1 MLEASFLSYYRRPD
15 APRGRTRKTH
25 AEVGERSEEMSFID
39 QPAAQPSRIPYIN
52 DNYLANEQELVR
64 ALAEQADPGESARQ
78 KIMNTAAQ
86 LVRAVRKNTKNDG
99 GIEAF
104 LKTYDLSSDEGVLL
118 MCIAEALLRIPD
130 ADTADRLIADKIT
143 SANWKDH
150 VGTSDSLFVN
160 ASTWGLMLTGKIL
173 TLDEIAGANPTK
185 MLGKLVSRAGEP
197 VVRTAMR
204 QAMKIMGHQFVM
216 GRNIGEALK
225 RAMKSTDLPYR
236 YSFDMLGES
245 ALTAADAQRYLD
257 NYHAGIK
264 SIGDAHVES
273 ADVFSAPGISVKLS
287 ALHPRYE
294 FSHETRVM
302 KELVPNV
309 LELAQHAREIGIG
322 LTIDSEE
329 AHRFEMWLN
338 IFEEVYRDPSLD
350 GWDGLGVAL
359 QTYQRRGND
368 GLRFLIDLA
377 SEIGRR
383 IPVRLVKGAYWDSEV
398 KWAQEQGLD
407 SYPVYTRKSH
417 SDVSYLAA
425 ARTALAAEDKIY
437 AQFATHNA
445 HTLASVLHY
454 AGSRRDYEFQRLHGM
469 GEELY
474 AEVVDPEKHD
484 RPCRVYAPVGNHED
498 LLPYLVRRLLENGSN
513 TSFVNK
519 IADESI
525 DVQDIIADPLAT
537 ARSHDYAAH
546 DRIPTP
552 ADIFQPERSNSVGIN
567 IANRSVSKQ
576 LLAELEEAAAKPIT
590 AKPIVGGK
598 ELDGPEEPSVNPANV
613 AEIVGVC
620 HQASSDAVIKAIDIS
635 VAAQPAWCRL
645 GAYERDKILNRAADL
660 YEKHRD
666 ELLGLIVREG
676 GRSIPDAISELR
688 EAVDFMRYYGAQA
701 KKHFGEPIVLP
712 GPTGER
718 NTMSMR
724 GKGVFIAISPWNFP
738 LAIFTG
744 QVTAA
749 LAAGNAVLAKPAA
762 PTPLIAYRAIQL
774 LHEAGVPAD
783 VLHYVPCGGRMIGE
797 AGVADPRIAGV
808 VFTGSTGVAQT
819 INQTLAH
826 RDGPIGTL
834 IAETGGQNAMFVDS
848 SALPEQVVHD
858 SIYSAFNSAGQ
869 RCSALRLLCVQEEIE
884 PRTLDLLKGYMEELT
899 IGDPRHL
906 STDVGPCIDDPS
918 RQGLAK
924 HVERMAKEQ
933 KIVHRCTLPEG
944 SDIGTYF
951 APTLVEIDD
960 ISALTEEQFG
970 PILHVVKFK
979 SRHLDD
985 MVKAVNGTGFGLTM
999 GLHSRID
1006 SRVAGLA
1013 ADCGAGNLYVNRNM
1027 IGAVVGVQPFGG
1039 RGLSGTGPKAGGPHY
1054 VQRFGTE
1061 FTLSNN
1067 ISAVGGN
1074 ASLLTLGSD

>member
-1 MLEASFLSYYRRPD
+1 
-15 APRGRTRKTH
+15 
-25 AEVGERSEEMSFID
+25 
-39 QPAAQPSRIPYIN
+39 
-52 DNYLANEQELVR
+52 
-64 ALAEQADPGESARQ
+64 
-78 KIMNTAAQ
+78 
-86 LVRAVRKNTKNDG
+86 
-99 GIEAF
+99 
-104 LKTYDLSSDEGVLL
+104 
-118 MCIAEALLRIPD
+118 
-130 ADTADRLIADKIT
+130 
-143 SANWKDH
+143 
-150 VGTSDSLFVN
+150 
-160 ASTWGLMLTGKIL
+160 MLTGKIL
-173 TLDEIAGANPTK
+173 TLDDMATGNPTRL
-185 MLGKLVSRAGEP
+185 LGKLVSRAGEP

-257 NYHAGIK
+257 NYHEGIK
-264 SIGDAHVES
+264 SIAKGPQIDAP
-273 ADVFSAPGISVKLS
+273 DVFSAPGISVKLS

-294 FSHETRVM
+294 YSQEERVIA
-302 KELVPNV
+302 ELVPAV
-309 LELAQHAREIGIG
+309 LELAKHAKEVGIG

-329 AHRFEMWLN
+329 AHRLEMWLN
-338 IFEEVYRDPSLD
+338 IFERIYRDPALD
-350 GWDGLGVAL
+350 GWDGFGVAL

-368 GLRFLIDLA
+368 AMRFLIELA
-377 SEIGRR
+377 DDVGRR

-398 KWAQEQGLD
+398 KWAQEQGLE
-407 SYPVYTRKSH
+407 SYPVFTRKSH
-417 SDVSYLAA
+417 SDISYLAA
-425 ARTALAAEDKIY
+425 ARAALDAGDKIY

-445 HTLASVLHY
+445 HTLASVLHF

-474 AEVVDPEKHD
+474 AEVVDPAKHD

-525 DVQDIIADPLAT
+525 DVMDIIADPLELA
-537 ARSHDYAAH
+537 ARHDFAAH

-552 ADIFQPERSNSVGIN
+552 GDIFQPERANSHGVN
-567 IANRSVSKQ
+567 LPDRSVSRQ
-576 LLAELEEAAAKPIT
+576 LLADLDAASKKPIT
-590 AKPIVGGK
+590 AKPIIGGK
-598 ELDGPEEPSVNPANV
+598 EMNGKEDPSVNPANTSEV
-613 AEIVGVC
+613 IGVC
-620 HQASSDAVIKAIDIS
+620 HQANEEHVDRAIELS
-635 VAAQPAWCRL
+635 VAAQPAWDRL
-645 GAYERDKILNRAADL
+645 GGHERENILNRAADL
-660 YEKHRD
+660 FEKHSD
-666 ELLGLIVREG
+666 ELLRLCVMEG
-676 GRSIPDAISELR
+676 GRSIPDSISELR

-701 KKHFGEPIVLP
+701 RKHYGEPIVMP

-718 NTMSMR
+718 NTYSMR
-724 GKGVFIAISPWNFP
+724 GRGVFIAISPWNFP

-762 PTPLIAYRAIQL
+762 LTPLVAYRAVQL
-774 LHEAGVPAD
+774 LHEAGVPQD
-783 VLHYVPCGGRMIGE
+783 VLHFIPGSGRLVGGR
-797 AGVADPRIAGV
+797 AVADPRVSGV
-808 VFTGSTGVAQT
+808 VFTGSTEVAQT

-826 RDGPIGTL
+826 RDGPIGVL

-858 SIYSAFNSAGQ
+858 AIYSAFNSAGQ

-884 PRTLDLLKGYMEELT
+884 PRTLALLKGYMDELV

-906 STDVGPCIDDPS
+906 STDVGPVIDDPS
-918 RQGLAK
+918 RVTLEA

-933 KIVHRCTLPEG
+933 TLVHRCALPAET
-944 SDIGTYF
+944 SIGTYF

-960 ISALTEEQFG
+960 ISALKREEFG
-970 PILHVVKFK
+970 PVLHVLKFK
-979 SRHLDD
+979 SRHLDK
-985 MVKAVNGTGFGLTM
+985 MVAAVNSTGFGLTM
-999 GLHSRID
+999 GIHSRID
-1006 SRVAGLA
+1006 SRIAGLA

-1039 RGLSGTGPKAGGPHY
+1039 RGLSGTGPKAGGPNY

>member
-1 MLEASFLSYYRRPD
+1 
-15 APRGRTRKTH
+15 
-25 AEVGERSEEMSFID
+25 MSFID
-39 QPAAQPSRIPYIN
+39 QPAARESSIPYIN
-52 DNYLANEQELVR
+52 DNYLADEQALVR
-64 ALAEQADPGESARQ
+64 ELAEAADPGESARK
-78 KIMNTAAQ
+78 KIMETAAQ
-86 LVRAVRKNTKNDG
+86 LVRAVRKNTENEG

-104 LKTYDLSSDEGVLL
+104 LKTYDLSSEEGVLL

-143 SANWKDH
+143 SANWQSH
-150 VGTSDSLFVN
+150 VGTSDSVFVN

-216 GRNIGEALK
+216 GRTIGEALR

-245 ALTAADAQRYLD
+245 ALTATDAQRYLD

-264 SIGDAHVES
+264 SIGDAHVEA

-294 FSHETRVM
+294 YSQEERVM
-302 KELVPNV
+302 SELVPAV
-309 LELAQHAREIGIG
+309 IELAQHAKDIGIG

-329 AHRFEMWLN
+329 AHRYEMWLN
-338 IFEEVYRDPSLD
+338 IFERVYRDPSLK

-359 QTYQRRGND
+359 QTYQRRGRD
-368 GLRFLIDLA
+368 GMRFLVELA
-377 SEIGRR
+377 EAVGRR
-383 IPVRLVKGAYWDSEV
+383 IPVRLVKGAYWDSEI
-398 KWAQEQGLD
+398 KWAQEQGLE

-417 SDVSYLAA
+417 SDISYLAA
-425 ARTALAAEDKIY
+425 AQAALGAGDKIY

-474 AEVVDPEKHD
+474 AEVVDPDKHD

-525 DVQDIIADPLAT
+525 AVEDIIADPLET
-537 ARSHDYAAH
+537 AAGHDYAAH
-546 DRIPTP
+546 DRIPKP
-552 ADIFQPERSNSVGIN
+552 ADIFQPERNNSQGIN
-567 IANRSVSKQ
+567 LADRSVSKTLLEQ
-576 LLAELEEAAAKPIT
+576 LEAASQKPIT
-590 AKPIVGGK
+590 AKPIIGGK
-598 ELDGPEEPSVNPANV
+598 EIAGAEEPSINPTNTAD
-613 AEIVGVC
+613 IVGLC
-620 HQASSDAVIKAIDIS
+620 HQADGDAIRQAIDVS
-635 VAAQPAWCRL
+635 VAAQPAWNRL
-645 GAYERDKILNRAADL
+645 GAEERARILNKAADL

-666 ELLGLIVREG
+666 ELLGLVVREG
-676 GRSIPDAISELR
+676 GRTIPDAISELR

-701 KKHFGEPIVLP
+701 IKHFGEPILLP

-718 NTMSMR
+718 NTISMR

-774 LHEAGVPAD
+774 LHEAGVPPD
-783 VLHYVPCGGRMIGE
+783 VLHFLPCGGRVIGE
-797 AGVADPRIAGV
+797 VGVADPRIAGV

-858 SIYSAFNSAGQ
+858 AIYSAFNSAGQ
-869 RCSALRLLCVQEEIE
+869 RCSALRLLCVQQEIE
-884 PRTLDLLKGYMEELT
+884 PRTLDLLQGYMEELT
-899 IGDPRHL
+899 IGDPRRL

-918 RQGLAK
+918 RQTLAA
-924 HVERMAKEQ
+924 HVDRMGNEQ
-933 KIVHRCTLPEG
+933 KVVHRCTLPDETG
-944 SDIGTYF
+944 AGTFF
-951 APTLVEIDD
+951 APTLVEIDSID
-960 ISALTEEQFG
+960 ALTEEQFG
-970 PILHVVKFK
+970 PILHVVKFR
-979 SRHLDD
+979 SRDLDKT
-985 MVKAVNGTGFGLTM
+985 VAAVNGTGFGLTM

-1006 SRVAGLA
+1006 SRVRGLA